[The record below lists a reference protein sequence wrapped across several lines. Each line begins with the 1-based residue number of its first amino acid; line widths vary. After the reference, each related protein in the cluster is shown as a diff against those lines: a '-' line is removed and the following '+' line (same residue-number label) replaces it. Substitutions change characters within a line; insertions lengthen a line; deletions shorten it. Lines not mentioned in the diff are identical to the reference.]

1 MPPSLLLLV
10 FSACIEGGAGTGWT
24 IYPPLSGVQSHS
36 GPSVDLAI
44 FALHLSGVSSLLGA
58 INFGLKLPLLLIQL
72 MIYYI
77 IYILYLGAISVYYF
91 RVFPFLF
98 IKDKSFTVLAKSNG
112 SDLESNGDTD
122 EEFDN
127 ENDQENE
134 FSLDNDSK
142 NDNEENKPYPDED
155 PEEPEKNSGKK
166 LDWGL
171 ILGKKGRNIFAHQ
184 LANSHINSNKPVT
197 LKVLNEILAYSNILV
212 SEDTLNSLLVIPRL
226 VFYDLHK
233 QETLDLIYE
242 KLGRP
247 HSKIQA
253 QGVYIFTYLSTGQ
266 KYVGL
271 SSQLAFRLKGYLDQ
285 THKSTGKLLPLMKEV
300 GLSKFKLEV
309 ICLPYYPEFKSEIV
323 LEQYFLLDPSF
334 NLNTIRVSNNPS
346 GSNSIALFMYNR
358 DKSVLYYSTTQ
369 QKDFISKLNI
379 SHFTFTK
386 HLTQGTYYLGKYLFS
401 RESNNTAIQSSMT
414 LPEIALMLKRD
425 RVKFNK
431 EKPVN
436 SLSKGIELLDVQSKE
451 KLFFESLG
459 QCISFLKSKGFSAS
473 HTTLVKRLNTD
484 LSYKGY
490 LCKTIKNK

>member
-1 MPPSLLLLV
+1 M
-10 FSACIEGGAGTGWT
+10 
-24 IYPPLSGVQSHS
+24 
-36 GPSVDLAI
+36 
-44 FALHLSGVSSLLGA
+44 
-58 INFGLKLPLLLIQL
+58 
-72 MIYYI
+72 
-77 IYILYLGAISVYYF
+77 
-91 RVFPFLF
+91 
-98 IKDKSFTVLAKSNG
+98 LAKSNG
-112 SDLESNGDTD
+112 SDLEPNGDTN

-134 FSLDNDSK
+134 FLLDNDSK
-142 NDNEENKPYPDED
+142 NDNEENKSYPEED

-166 LDWGL
+166 QDWGF
-171 ILGKKGRNIFAHQ
+171 ILGRKGINVFVHQ
-184 LANSHINSNKPVT
+184 LANSQVNSNKPVT

-212 SEDTLNSLLVIPRL
+212 SEDTLNSLLAIPRL

-233 QETLDLIYE
+233 QETLDLIYD

-247 HSKIQA
+247 HSKIQPQALRA
-253 QGVYIFTYLSTGQ
+253 QRALGCCAGVYIFTYLSTGQ
-266 KYVGL
+266 KYVGS

-346 GSNSIALFMYNR
+346 GSNSKALFMYNR
-358 DKSVLYYSTTQ
+358 DKSILYYSTTQ

-386 HLTQGTYYLGKYLFS
+386 HLTKGTYYLGKYLFS
-401 RESNNTAIQSSMT
+401 RESNNTARQSNMT

-436 SLSKGIELLDVQSKE
+436 SSSKAIVLIDVQSKE
-451 KLFFESLG
+451 ELLFESLG
-459 QCISFLKSKGFSAS
+459 QCINFLKSKGFSAS
-473 HTTLVKRLNTD
+473 QTTLVKRLNTD

-490 LCKTIKNK
+490 LCKTVNNK

>member
-1 MPPSLLLLV
+1 M
-10 FSACIEGGAGTGWT
+10 
-24 IYPPLSGVQSHS
+24 LSGVQSHS

-58 INFGLKLPLLLIQL
+58 INFGLGLPLLLTTWI
-72 MIYYI
+72 IYYI
-77 IYILYLGAISVYYF
+77 IYIVYDIVYYIT
-91 RVFPFLF
+91 VFSSLP
-98 IKDKSFTVLAKSNG
+98 INHESFTMLAKSND
-112 SDLESNGDTD
+112 SDTESNEYNGDERFAENEDGEND
-122 EEFDN
+122 EENEIDN
-127 ENDQENE
+127 K
-134 FSLDNDSK
+134 SK
-142 NDNEENKPYPDED
+142 NDNEENELEPEED
-155 PEEPEKNSGKK
+155 PKKPEKSSGKK
-166 LDWGL
+166 PDWGL
-171 ILGKKGRNIFAHQ
+171 ILGRKGKDVFVHQ
-184 LANSHINSNKPVT
+184 LANTQVKSNKPVT

-212 SEDTLNSLLVIPRL
+212 SEDTLNSLLAIPRL

-242 KLGRP
+242 KLGTP

-266 KYVGL
+266 KYVGS
-271 SSQLAFRLKGYLDQ
+271 SSQLAFRLKGYLNQ
-285 THKSTGKLLPLMKEV
+285 THKSTGKLLPLIKEV

-309 ICLPYYPEFKSEIV
+309 ICLPYYPEFKSEII

-346 GSNSIALFMYNR
+346 GSNSKALFMYNR
-358 DKSVLYYSTTQ
+358 DQSILYYYTTQ
-369 QKDFISKLNI
+369 QKDFISKLSI

-386 HLTQGTYYLGKYLFS
+386 HLTNGTYYLGKYLFT
-401 RESNNTAIQSSMT
+401 RESDNTARESHMT

-436 SLSKGIELLDVQSKE
+436 SSSKAIVLIDVQSKE
-451 KLFFESLG
+451 ELLFESLG
-459 QCISFLKSKGFSAS
+459 QCINFLKSKGFSAS
-473 HTTLVKRLNTD
+473 QKTLVKRLNSD

-490 LCKTIKNK
+490 ICKTINK